1 MVASEECS
9 TVSFVYKWLVQHV
22 IVYLLENKFGYSNLF
37 FSTFFVLFN
46 AIFKF
51 IDKCIKLWKI
61 TERDKGP
68 VGYNLKDEDGQ
79 YRDIDRIT
87 SLQVSL

>member
-1 MVASEECS
+1 MVSIACNCCICLRTSLGIQICPS
-9 TVSFVYKWLVQHV
+9 VL
-22 IVYLLENKFGYSNLF
+22 
-37 FSTFFVLFN
+37 FFVLFN